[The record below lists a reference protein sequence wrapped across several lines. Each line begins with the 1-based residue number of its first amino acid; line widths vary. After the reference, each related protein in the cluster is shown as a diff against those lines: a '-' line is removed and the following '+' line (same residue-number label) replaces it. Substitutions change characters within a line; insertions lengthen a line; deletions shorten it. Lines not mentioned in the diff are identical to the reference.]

1 MNLSLE
7 RVVYVSQSANPDP
20 ALVSLAEILAAAD
33 RNNKRDGLTGALIV
47 SGGQFLQFLEGA
59 RQDITRMMTKL
70 EMDPRHRQMR
80 VLSRAPIERRM
91 FGEWTM
97 VAARI
102 SPGQQP
108 RMEEVISLSVTQ
120 PTRAAEKMLS
130 LVRHQL
136 ER

>member
-33 RNNKRDGLTGALIV
+33 RNNRRDGLTGALVV

-59 RQDITRMMTKL
+59 RQDLTRMMAKL
-70 EMDPRHRQMR
+70 EQDPRHRQMQ
-80 VLSRAPIERRM
+80 VLNRAPIDRRM

-108 RMEEVISLSVTQ
+108 RMEEVIRLSANQ
-120 PTRAAEKMLS
+120 PKMAAEKMLS
-130 LVRHQL
+130 LVKHQIG
-136 ER
+136 